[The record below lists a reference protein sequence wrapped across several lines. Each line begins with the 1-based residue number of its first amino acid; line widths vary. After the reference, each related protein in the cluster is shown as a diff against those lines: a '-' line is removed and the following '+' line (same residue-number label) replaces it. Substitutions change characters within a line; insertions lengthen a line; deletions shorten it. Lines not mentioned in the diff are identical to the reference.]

1 MEQLGEFHKSIL
13 TNPCNNSEKSKY
25 QFLQIHVTTHRN
37 PCNNF
42 DTRNF
47 IAAANLGKIIG
58 LRIEIAFWDST
69 LSY

>member
-1 MEQLGEFHKSIL
+1 MHLSVL
-13 TNPCNNSEKSKY
+13 TNPRNNSEKSKY
-25 QFLQIHVTTHRN
+25 QFGQIHVTTQRN
-37 PCNNF
+37 PCNKF

-69 LSY
+69 LTY